1 MPDVN
6 GGVTLETL
14 ADGVTLERPPDGLAL
29 RTPAGLVVR
38 AAAERLAGP
47 RLKGRDLLGKATF
60 AREGGDPVSVVDA
73 TAGLGADGFH
83 LAALG
88 HAVTL
93 IEREPLIHAL
103 LADTLA
109 RALAGALGPRA
120 EAAARRVT
128 LHLVD
133 ARVYLATA
141 ERAQVVYLDPM
152 FPERGKTA
160 LPGKAM
166 ALFREQLHPREAR
179 EAEEAGLLLAA
190 RRHAARRVVVK
201 RPLRAPPLGGVAPS
215 GALSGTTVRFDLYA
229 ALVQGA
235 GRG

>member
-1 MPDVN
+1 MAVRRLPDA
-6 GGVTLETL
+6 GGGATLEAT
-14 ADGVTLERPPDGLAL
+14 PDGLAL
-29 RTPAGLVVR
+29 RTPTGLVVR

-47 RLKGRDLLGKATF
+47 RLQGRDLLAKATF
-60 AREGGDPVSVVDA
+60 ARAGGDPVGVVDA

-88 HAVTL
+88 HHVTL
-93 IEREPLIHAL
+93 LEREPVFHAL
-103 LADTLA
+103 LADALE
-109 RALAGALGPRA
+109 RALAGALGSPA

-133 ARVYLATA
+133 ARAYLATA

-152 FPERGKTA
+152 FPERGKAA

-166 ALFREQLHPREAR
+166 ALFRERLQRQDAG
-179 EAEEAGLLLAA
+179 EAEEAELLLAA

-215 GALSGTTVRFDLYA
+215 GALSGNTVRFDLYA
-229 ALVQGA
+229 ALVPGA
-235 GRG
+235 ERG